1 MKPINKIASAVVR
14 FAALLLIFTLLAGPN
29 QLHSQSLET
38 FEERVTEFTL
48 DNGLHFIIIE
58 RDVAPVASF
67 LTMVN
72 VGSAN
77 EPIGKTGI
85 THIFE
90 HMAFKGTHT
99 IGTSDIEAELPV
111 LEELDEAYKTW
122 HAESIKANPNRELLD
137 ELWAEFEETQEEAK
151 QFVVNNEFS
160 EIINREG
167 AVGMNAYV
175 NTDET
180 AFFYSLPQNKAELW
194 FKLEADRFM
203 NPVMREFYEEKN
215 VIWEERRD
223 RTDNSPIGRLLEEF
237 NSIAFSAHPYKN
249 QPIGWP
255 SDIDAVTIEDTINFY
270 ETYYVPQNMV
280 MAVAGDVDPEQ
291 MRAYAEK
298 YFGNMQAQPDPPQ
311 LTVEEPEQRG
321 ERRFT
326 IEDQSQPIL
335 MIGYK
340 GVAGTHEDAPA
351 LDLLAS
357 TLFQGRTSRM
367 YRSLVV
373 DEQLALQVQGF
384 SGYPGDRFPGLFLMF
399 GVPNQD
405 VETADLEQRIY
416 EIIEDVKENGV
427 SEEELDR
434 VRRQAR
440 ASTIRGLTNNSNLT
454 LSFARQHHRTGDWR
468 NVFRDLD
475 RLAEVTPEDVQR
487 VAQEYLIKQTRTVG
501 QIVNEQEPTASA
513 DTAD

>member
-1 MKPINKIASAVVR
+1 MKTR
-14 FAALLLIFTLLAGPN
+14 FLYTSLAALLLLCMLLSAPA
-29 QLHSQSLET
+29 QLKAQSLEA
-38 FEERVTEFTL
+38 FEDRVTEFTL

-77 EPIGKTGI
+77 EPVGKTGI

-90 HMAFKGTHT
+90 HMAFKGTYT

-122 HAESIKANPNRELLD
+122 HAESIKANPDREVLD
-137 ELWAEFEETQEEAK
+137 ELWANFEELQEEAK
-151 QFVVNNEFS
+151 QYVVNNEFS
-160 EIINREG
+160 EIINKEG

-237 NSIAFSAHPYKN
+237 NSVAFSAHPYKN

-298 YFGNMQAQPDPPQ
+298 YFGDMPAQPDPPQ

-335 MIGYK
+335 MMGYK
-340 GVAGTHEDAPA
+340 GVSGTHEDAPA

-357 TLFQGRTSRM
+357 ILFQGRTSRM
-367 YRSLVV
+367 NRALVIE
-373 DEQLALQVQGF
+373 EQLALQVQGF
-384 SGYPGDRFPGLFLMF
+384 SGYPGDRFPGLFLLF

-405 VETADLEQRIY
+405 VETSDLEQRMHD
-416 EIIEDVKENGV
+416 IIEDVKENGV
-427 SEEELDR
+427 TEEELNR

-440 ASTIRGLTNNSNLT
+440 ASTIRGLTSNSNLT
-454 LSFARQHHRTGDWR
+454 LSLARQHHRTGDWR
-468 NVFRDLD
+468 DVFRDLD

-487 VAQEYLIKQTRTVG
+487 VAQEYLIKQNRTVG
-501 QIVNEQEPTASA
+501 QIVNEQGPTASA
-513 DTAD
+513 EN

>member
-1 MKPINKIASAVVR
+1 MKLNLVIKPL
-14 FAALLLIFTLLAGPN
+14 AALLLLFALSGPVEVN
-29 QLHSQSLET
+29 AQSVEA

-77 EPIGKTGI
+77 EPVGQTGI

-99 IGTSDIEAELPV
+99 IGTTDIEAELPV
-111 LEELDEAYKTW
+111 LDALDEAYKAW
-122 HAESIKANPNRELLD
+122 HAESVKPDPDEERLS
-137 ELWAEFEETQEEAK
+137 ELWAEFEAIQEDAK

-175 NTDET
+175 STDET

-203 NPVMREFYEEKN
+203 NPVMREFYEEKD

-223 RTDNSPIGRLLEEF
+223 RTDNNPIGRLLEEF
-237 NSIAFSAHPYKN
+237 SATAFSAHTYKN
-249 QPIGWP
+249 PPIGWP
-255 SDIDAVTIEDTINFY
+255 SDIDAVTIEDTIEFY
-270 ETYYVPQNMV
+270 ETHYVPQNMV
-280 MAVAGDVDPEQ
+280 MAIAGDVDPVQ
-291 MRAYAEK
+291 MRAFAEK
-298 YFGNMQAQPDPPQ
+298 YFGDMPARPDSPQ
-311 LTVEEPEQRG
+311 LSVEEPQQRG

-367 YRSLVV
+367 NRALVIE
-373 DEQLALQVQGF
+373 EQLALQVQGF

-399 GVPNQD
+399 GVPNQG

-427 SEEELDR
+427 TEQELDR

-440 ASTIRGLTNNSNLT
+440 ASTIRGLTSNSNLT

-468 NVFRDLD
+468 SVFTNLD

-487 VAQEYLIKQTRTVG
+487 VAQQYLIQQTRTVG
-501 QIVNEQEPTASA
+501 QVVNKQQPTAA
-513 DTAD
+513 VGN